1 MLSMNYKILAILFGG
16 LIFFVLFFSVSANI
30 KVNALNKQESIIL
43 IIKNILKMKN
53 MIMQSYTLNS
63 FFQIKK
69 LFRVNI

>member
-1 MLSMNYKILAILFGG
+1 MNYKILTILFGG